1 VLAVATEKRFPELP
15 DVPTFKEQGFD
26 LTEGAYRGL
35 AVPPNTPKEIIDILY
50 KACAKVN
57 ANPEFAKKM
66 AEMGFVLEDFDPA
79 ASAKLIDK
87 LTVDYKA
94 ILDEL
99 K

>member
-1 VLAVATEKRFPELP
+1 
-15 DVPTFKEQGFD
+15 
-26 LTEGAYRGL
+26 
-35 AVPPNTPKEIIDILY
+35 
-50 KACAKVN
+50 
-57 ANPEFAKKM
+57 M

-94 ILDEL
+94 ILEEL